1 MSVITIR
8 GEDDVYDLLQQFTHN
23 KNIPGNVKFEFDGW
37 PNFKVKLIGEQ
48 FQSTIT
54 PTVMKAFL
62 ELQAGIYR
70 AFATANYGSPNAAKL
85 TKEERQMLEMVIE
98 VEKGSSKFNIDF
110 QEILEN
116 ACNKVA
122 EKLDSKHI
130 LIALLSF
137 AVLYFGDSM
146 YKNYL
151 EERKEARQV
160 EAKNEEQRALIEH
173 LSFAQAQE
181 TERAKIMAD
190 LAAQNPRV
198 HTITE
203 LSKDTKA
210 ELLKRTAVA
219 DEVNL
224 QGIEI
229 TGEEAEELAKNARQ
243 QAIEIRLDGK
253 YRILNV
259 DSSDPLEFK
268 VKVRSLANGDEFTA
282 TVQDETVDMA
292 HKLALQKGEWQRKS
306 VELVINAKQR
316 PRDNSIYAA
325 KIIKAEINQ

>member
-1 MSVITIR
+1 
-8 GEDDVYDLLQQFTHN
+8 
-23 KNIPGNVKFEFDGW
+23 
-37 PNFKVKLIGEQ
+37 
-48 FQSTIT
+48 
-54 PTVMKAFL
+54 
-62 ELQAGIYR
+62 
-70 AFATANYGSPNAAKL
+70 
-85 TKEERQMLEMVIE
+85 MLEMVIE

-110 QEILEN
+110 QSILEN

-122 EKLDSKHI
+122 EKLESKHI

-137 AVLYFGDSM
+137 SVLYFGDSM

-151 EERKEARQV
+151 EDRKEARQV
-160 EAKNEEQRALIEH
+160 EAKNEEQRALISH
-173 LSFAQAQE
+173 LSFAQKEE

-190 LAAQNPRV
+190 LAAKNPRV
-198 HTITE
+198 HTIAE

-316 PRDNSIYAA
+316 PKDNSIYAA

>member
-1 MSVITIR
+1 MNAITIR
-8 GEDDVYDLLQQFTHN
+8 GESDVYDLLSQLMDNEIAPQ
-23 KNIPGNVKFEFDGW
+23 NVKLEFDGW
-37 PNFKVKLIGEQ
+37 PNFKVKLVGEQ

-62 ELQAGIYR
+62 ELQAGVYR

-85 TKEERQMLEMVIE
+85 TKEERNMLEMVVE
-98 VEKGSSKFNIDF
+98 VEKGSSKFNVDF
-110 QEILEN
+110 QEILQD
-116 ACNKVA
+116 ACNLVVG
-122 EKLDSKHI
+122 KLDSKHI

-137 AVLYFGDSM
+137 SVLYFGDSM

-151 EERKEARQV
+151 EDRKEARQS

-173 LSFAQAQE
+173 LSFAQKQE
-181 TERAKIMAD
+181 TERAQIIAE
-190 LAAQNPRV
+190 LAAKNPRV
-198 HTITE
+198 HTIAE

-210 ELLKRTAVA
+210 ELLKRTSVA
-219 DEVNL
+219 DQISV
-224 QGIEI
+224 QGIEM

-282 TVQDETVDMA
+282 IVQDETVDLA
-292 HKLALQKGEWQRKS
+292 HKLALQKGEWQRKA

-316 PRDNSIYAA
+316 PKDNSIYAA
-325 KIIKAEINQ
+325 KIIKAESN

>member
-23 KNIPGNVKFEFDGW
+23 KIFPENVRFEFDGW
-37 PNFKVKLIGEQ
+37 PNFKVKLVGEQ

-85 TKEERQMLEMVIE
+85 TKEERQMLEIVVE

-110 QEILEN
+110 QSILEN
-116 ACNKVA
+116 ACNKVVG
-122 EKLDSKHI
+122 KLESKHI
-130 LIALLSF
+130 LIAILSF
-137 AVLYFGDSM
+137 AVLYFADSAL
-146 YKNYL
+146 KSYL
-151 EERKEARQV
+151 EDRKDARQV
-160 EAKNEEQRALIEH
+160 EAKNEEQRALISH
-173 LSFAQAQE
+173 LTFAQKQE
-181 TERAKIMAD
+181 TERAQIMAD

-198 HTITE
+198 HTIAE

-229 TGEEAEELAKNARQ
+229 TGEEAEELARNARQ
-243 QAIEIRLDGK
+243 QAIEVRLDGK
-253 YRILNV
+253 YRILSV

-268 VKVRSLANGDEFTA
+268 VRVRSLSNGDEFTA

-292 HKLALQKGEWQRKS
+292 HKLALQRGEWQRKA

-316 PRDNSIYAA
+316 AKDNSIYSA
-325 KIIKAEINQ
+325 KIIKAELK